1 MSQQIDPRIANVVY
15 NFLGNTLAQ
24 LNEID
29 KNNLGSS
36 SLKAVKTNPKNV
48 FSMSHDASM
57 NLLPNEMP
65 VLPSAPPI
73 QQPETQLIPQAT
85 VVNAGLNI
93 PNTIPVA
100 TLPVTPPQTR
110 IELGIKNS
118 GDVKKEIENIISAL
132 SNIKNLLNEPI
143 HD

>member
-36 SLKAVKTNPKNV
+36 SLKAVKTDPKNV

-57 NLLPNEMP
+57 NLMP
-65 VLPSAPPI
+65 ANMQVLPEPPQV
-73 QQPETQLIPQAT
+73 QQPEMHSIPQAT

-93 PNTIPVA
+93 PHTIPVA
-100 TLPVTPPQTR
+100 TLPVTPPQPR
-110 IELGIKNS
+110 VELQIKNS
-118 GDVKKEIENIISAL
+118 GDVKKEIDNIISAL
-132 SNIKNLLNEPI
+132 SNIKNLLDEPI